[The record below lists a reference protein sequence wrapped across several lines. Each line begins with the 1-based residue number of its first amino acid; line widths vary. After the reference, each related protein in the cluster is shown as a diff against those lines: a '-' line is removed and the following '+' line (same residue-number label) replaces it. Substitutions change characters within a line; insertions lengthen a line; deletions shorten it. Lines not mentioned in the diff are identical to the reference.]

1 MIVKNNLIEIAEDN
15 IFKNDTLGREESI
28 VDLSKLLL
36 STTEPFVF
44 SINGS
49 WGTGKTTFVKLWEQ
63 YLKKEHEAHSLYFSA
78 WEDDFSNEP
87 LIAILG
93 SLNGYIEE
101 NFKDNHDVIDK
112 FNQAKEFGGKV
123 LKRGLPAFVKGMTGG
138 VLDLDKGVESAMG
151 AISEETAKGLI
162 ENYSKEKE
170 ITEQFK
176 QSINE
181 LLELLDSE
189 QPFIIFIDELDRCRP
204 LYAIELLERIKHL
217 FGIEKLIFV
226 LSIDKEQLSESIKS
240 QYGNI
245 DTDNYLRRFI
255 DLEYKLSNLSFNSFC
270 DKLYQKFKLQQL
282 LDNKRIYENGSFL
295 RTLKKIVF
303 AFPLSLRQIE
313 QVFSKLHILF
323 KTLDI
328 EENINIDLLVI
339 LEVIKSYQP
348 SLYHYILE
356 DKRKELYFSI
366 SEKLEDSDK
375 VLEIVGNIISNS
387 FGSLEEYE
395 KSEYWKSS
403 MELVIKKIEFLDKFN
418 MESNS

>member
-1 MIVKNNLIEIAEDN
+1 MIVKNNLIEIVEDN

-28 VDLSKLLL
+28 IDLSKLLL

-93 SLNGYIEE
+93 SLNEYVEE
-101 NFKDNHDVIDK
+101 NFKDNEEVVTK
-112 FNQAKEFGGKV
+112 LNQAKELSGKI
-123 LKRGLPAFVKGMTGG
+123 LKRGLPAFIKGMTGG
-138 VLDLDKGVESAMG
+138 ALDLDKGLESAIG
-151 AISEETAKGLI
+151 AITEEATKELI
-162 ENYSKEKE
+162 ENYSKEKA

-176 QSINE
+176 MLINE

-204 LYAIELLERIKHL
+204 LYAIELLERIKHI

-270 DKLYQKFKLQQL
+270 DKLYQKFKFHQL
-282 LDNKRIYENGSFL
+282 LENKRIYENGSFL

-313 QVFSKLHILF
+313 QVFSKLHIVF
-323 KTLDI
+323 KTLDT

-339 LEVIKSYQP
+339 LEVTKSYQP
-348 SLYHYILE
+348 SLYHYIIK

-366 SEKLEDSDK
+366 HEKLEDNDK
-375 VLEIVGNIISNS
+375 VLEIVDNIISKS

-395 KSEYWKSS
+395 KSEYWKIS

-418 MESNS
+418 MESN